1 MKVVFV
7 QPYYENIWE
16 SIGLGYIIS
25 YCKENFNGVLDIE
38 FFQGNFD
45 KDEIIIQAGINSD
58 LIAFS
63 CTSPA
68 WSHALKIAKGVK
80 EINPEVRTVFGG
92 WHITALPNE
101 CLKEDVVDQVI
112 VGEGEIAMLDILN
125 GNNSPLVLGEK
136 IGFQNLPW
144 PDRESI
150 KNIRTV
156 DLCELM
162 NGKRITS
169 FQSNRVCPVSCS
181 FCAEDIM
188 TGKFNRKTNPIRSR
202 DPKDVCDEIDY
213 VIKKYNLNYFKF
225 VDATFD
231 ISDEF
236 VLNFCEEKITR
247 GIDTEWECLVHAS
260 FIREEKTFKWLKKAN
275 CNQINVGVETGSDKI
290 QKDIGKG
297 INWKSTKKVFD
308 LAKKYNIERRAF
320 FILGMPNET
329 KEDIKLTEKWI
340 DEVKPDVVGFTI
352 LCPYPGSEHYDHK
365 KYKDIDWSV
374 TDEYSN
380 DFWHS
385 KHHTNQELKDWQS
398 YLKNKY
404 DKLLCERQEY
414 NPDYGMSNYAQTSS
428 LVIE

>member
-25 YCKENFNGVLDIE
+25 YCKANFKGSLDIE

-45 KDEIIIQAGINSD
+45 DDNEIIKSAISSD
-58 LIAFS
+58 IIAFS

-68 WSHALKIAKGVK
+68 WVHALSIAKKVK
-80 EINPEVRTVFGG
+80 NVNSNIRTVFGG

-101 CLKEDVVDQVI
+101 CLMEDAVDQVI
-112 VGEGEIAMLDILN
+112 IGEGEIAMLDVLN
-125 GNNSPLVLGEK
+125 GNDSNIVIGKK
-136 IGFQNLPW
+136 IDFNDLPW
-144 PDRESI
+144 PDREVI
-150 KNIRTV
+150 KNRRTIE
-156 DLCELM
+156 LCESM
-162 NGKRITS
+162 NGKRIAS

-188 TGKFNRKTNPIRSR
+188 TGKFNKKTNPIRSR
-202 DPKDVCDEIDY
+202 DPIDVCNEIEH
-213 VIKKYNLNYFKF
+213 VINEYNLNYFKF

-231 ISDEF
+231 VSSDHVIS
-236 VLNFCEEKITR
+236 FCEEKIKK
-247 GIDTEWECLVHAS
+247 GIDCEWECLIHAS
-260 FIREEKTFKWLKKAN
+260 FIQDKESFKWLKKAN

-297 INWKSTKKVFD
+297 INWERTKRVFD
-308 LAKKYNIERRAF
+308 LAKIYGIERRAF

-329 KEDIKLTEKWI
+329 EEDIKLTEKWI

-352 LCPYPGSEHYDHK
+352 LCPYPGSEHYDK
-365 KYKDIDWSV
+365 KLYKDIDWSI

-380 DFWHS
+380 SFWHS
-385 KHHTNQELKDWQS
+385 KYHTNNELKNWQN

-414 NPDYGMSNYAQTSS
+414 NPDYGMSGYSHI
-428 LVIE
+428 V